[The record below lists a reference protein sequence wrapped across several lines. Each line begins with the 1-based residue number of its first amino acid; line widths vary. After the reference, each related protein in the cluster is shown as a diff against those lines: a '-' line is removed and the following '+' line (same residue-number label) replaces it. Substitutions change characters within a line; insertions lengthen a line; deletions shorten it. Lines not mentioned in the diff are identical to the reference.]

1 MSTLNDIWA
10 RTLELLRIKLNNP
23 ASMNAW
29 INQIQ
34 LVKLTGESAVMS
46 VPTRV
51 HWDIITYR
59 FSSTI
64 KECLC
69 TVLGFDNLEVSF
81 IIDDTVKEPEKPTPE
96 KTLDVLP
103 IKPINEEYT
112 FENYVVG
119 NSNRL
124 AHAACQAVA
133 NNPGKA
139 YNPLFIYGGSGLGKT
154 HLMYSIINVVKKSDP
169 YANVLYI
176 SCEDFTNELV
186 ASLKNASMED
196 FRAKYRK
203 LDLLVVDDIQFIGG
217 KEQTQ
222 EEFFHTFETLYLA
235 GKQIVIASDRPPR
248 EIQSLSDRVRSRF
261 ESDLQADIQIPDYE
275 LRMAI
280 IRKKAEALSLNL
292 PDSVVDFLASKLKYN
307 VRQIEG
313 ALKKILALSLIS
325 KNPPGISSAQS
336 AVADILNTN
345 EPIESVIDRI
355 ITAVA
360 HYYSVSVDDI
370 KGNKRVS
377 NISSA
382 RQVCMY
388 IIREVCSISLPQI
401 GEYFGGKDHS
411 TVHHSISKIEERCRA
426 NSSFKNEMND
436 LINSIKKK

>member
-59 FSSTI
+59 FSGTI

-154 HLMYSIINVVKKSDP
+154 HLMYSIINVVKKRDP

-186 ASLKNASMED
+186 SSLKNASMED

-248 EIQSLSDRVRSRF
+248 EIQSLSDRLRSRF

-292 PDSVVDFLASKLKYN
+292 PDNVVDFLASKLKYN

-325 KNPPGISSAQS
+325 KNPPGIASAQS

-411 TVHHSISKIEERCRA
+411 TVHHSISKIEDRCRT
-426 NSSFKNEMND
+426 NPSFKNEMND